1 MWVMKLESSNLGRC
15 ITWMLKEWNNLVPS
29 FALKVYPVSQEIGE
43 AGFGLDFRLIFAEV
57 N

>member
-43 AGFGLDFRLIFAEV
+43 AGFGLDFRLIFGGV